1 MIIKEWEKD
10 SESLLKSRRRRHQQ
24 LRGTLKRGAGG
35 GRGGRISKLH
45 QRNVGWRGGGV
56 LCGRRQAFE
65 VDEAPARRPD
75 GRANS
80 AADGQRLSADNRP
93 AVRLT

>member
-1 MIIKEWEKD
+1 MMIIKEWEKD

-45 QRNVGWRGGGV
+45 QRNVGWWGGCCVEGAKRLKWTRPRLAV
-56 LCGRRQAFE
+56 PMAARTPPQMVSVSRQIIA
-65 VDEAPARRPD
+65 
-75 GRANS
+75 
-80 AADGQRLSADNRP
+80 L
-93 AVRLT
+93 L